1 MAKKDGSIDGETG
14 NDLFPYM
21 NRLYYKIAMPLF
33 MAVSVAV
40 LILVDR
46 LLGFGW
52 ALLALLVCLA
62 AGGVT
67 VHRIGMKLVERNRE
81 KGV

>member
-1 MAKKDGSIDGETG
+1 
-14 NDLFPYM
+14 
-21 NRLYYKIAMPLF
+21 MPLF
-33 MAVSVAV
+33 MAVSVAI